1 MVPGLKRG
9 FSYRRVELAATILG
23 IGPPHNY
30 PGSSL
35 SGTFRQPPAG
45 ETLTLKTTRAMVAPA
60 GTVTEKVGSG
70 LIWPSC
76 TEQRR
81 IEKPTSFSLQMFSLR
96 FLTT

>member
-1 MVPGLKRG
+1 MVPGFKYG

-35 SGTFRQPPAG
+35 SGTFRPLPAG
-45 ETLTLKTTRAMVAPA
+45 EALTLKTTHAMVAPA
-60 GTVTEKVGSG
+60 GTVTEKVRSG
-70 LIWPSC
+70 RIWPEC

-81 IEKPTSFSLQMFSLR
+81 IEKPTSLNCRRSRCVF
-96 FLTT
+96 